1 MEPFRRP
8 IEELPGDPRGLSVQY
23 RQRQPLSGHEEPD
36 GLDEWTVT
44 ARVERFWNRTAGG
57 DIGSLTVLRL
67 RQDERFGP
75 DPWSGLEADAEY
87 SEVFRTVLG
96 CYDLGKGGYR
106 QVFRDT
112 MTSSDG
118 DLLVLTGLRLDP
130 EWRGFGLGLVFAS
143 QALWTL
149 AGGCSAVAVDIRPPV
164 VTDEGR
170 RLTSAEWDR
179 AIEKLVAFSRC
190 LGFRRR
196 PRPLGHL
203 LDPASAEARDAR
215 EEHRRRYDALVDA
228 WRAVHPR

>member
-8 IEELPGDPRGLSVQY
+8 IEELPGDPRGLSLEY

-44 ARVERFWNRTAGG
+44 AKVKRFWNRAAGG

-67 RQDERFGP
+67 RQDERFSP
-75 DPWSGLEADAEY
+75 HPWSGLEADADHFEA
-87 SEVFRTVLG
+87 FQTVLG

-112 MTSSDG
+112 MASADG
-118 DLLVLTGLRLDP
+118 DLLVLTRIRLDP
-130 EWRGFGLGLVFAS
+130 EWRGFGLGAVFAS

-149 AGGCSAVAVDIRPPV
+149 ADGCSAVAVDIRPPV

-179 AIEKLVAFSRC
+179 AIERLAAFSRS

-203 LDPASAEARDAR
+203 LDPASEEARDAR

-228 WRAVHPR
+228 WCAVHPR